1 MPFAERVLF
10 CRLDAAR
17 KTVSALTSAS
27 SDARYL
33 ASAVRTARL
42 EMFFVREAFLSN
54 FSGG

>member
-1 MPFAERVLF
+1 MTFAERVPF

-33 ASAVRTARL
+33 ASAVRTTRL
-42 EMFFVREAFLSN
+42 ELFFAREAFLSN

>member
-1 MPFAERVLF
+1 MTFAERVPF

-17 KTVSALTSAS
+17 KTVSALTGVPA
-27 SDARYL
+27 DARYF

-42 EMFFVREAFLSN
+42 EPFFAREAFLSN